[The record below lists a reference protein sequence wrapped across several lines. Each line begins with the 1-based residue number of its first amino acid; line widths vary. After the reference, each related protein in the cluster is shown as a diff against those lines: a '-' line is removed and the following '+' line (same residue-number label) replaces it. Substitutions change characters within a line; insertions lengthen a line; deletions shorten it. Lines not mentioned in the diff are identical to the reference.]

1 MGVKPGAARFSHAN
15 RRRERVAAVLWL
27 VGAAVYLACEAV
39 AAVRL
44 RGYSYADD
52 YISDL
57 GVAPVMSI
65 GGFILHG
72 CLFLAGA
79 VVFCG
84 SCPKL
89 GWAGWVFVVMAATNA
104 VGNVIVGTVR
114 SGTVHSTG
122 AAMAI
127 LGGNIA
133 VIVAGVG
140 GRRSHASSAYR
151 GASVAIGAVGIACLL
166 TLVIDGAN
174 SPRDLPVGIVERG
187 AVYSIVIWEI
197 MTGAAILC
205 RRPTTAADA

>member
-1 MGVKPGAARFSHAN
+1 MKTGAAHGYSRPN
-15 RRRERVAAVLWL
+15 RRKKRIAAVIWI
-27 VGAAVYLACEAV
+27 VGAAVYLVCEAV
-39 AAVRL
+39 ATVRL
-44 RGYSYADD
+44 RGYSYVDD

-57 GVAPVMSI
+57 GVAPVMSV

-79 VVFCG
+79 MVFCG

-89 GWAGWVFVVMAATNA
+89 GWAGWGFAMMAAANA
-104 VGNVIVGTVR
+104 LGNVIVGTVR
-114 SGTVHSTG
+114 IGAVHATG

-133 VIVAGVG
+133 VIMAGVG
-140 GRRSHASSAYR
+140 SRRIGAPSIYR
-151 GASVAIGAVGIACLL
+151 RASVAIGAIGIACLL

-174 SPRDLPVGIVERG
+174 GSRDLPVGIMERG
-187 AVYSIVIWEI
+187 AVYSIVGWEI